1 MSAKRKPRPI
11 KAADAEFIIFVVK
24 ERLPDGSYVYGVL
37 LGELKFHAVD
47 EAHAMALAQTISA
60 AINEHAGNT
69 ADVVYEF

>member
-1 MSAKRKPRPI
+1 MTTRPKRKPMQ
-11 KAADAEFIIFVVK
+11 AAAEFIIFVVK

-37 LGELKFHAVD
+37 LEDLRFQAVD